1 MWKASLSTRSDR
13 PRSGCL
19 RGWNLDLGG
28 VYVLAL
34 GRRAT
39 RRGSRPSG
47 APSVPDGHFLVRA
60 IALALSPMARGAS
73 PTSESM
79 GTRDAC
85 GRRRTDARGTA
96 RNSLIFKITK
106 LERVKGIEP
115 SYSAWKAAALPLSYT
130 RIPTGLTRR
139 PQGRKRWRATGRAGP
154 LLLPGTGETGPA
166 LLRAHRDD
174 GWWRG
179 LDLNQRRQSQR
190 IYSPSPLTTRAPL
203 HNDARHRGP
212 SCRSRKASSRTGDAG
227 KPQRPKVTQSL
238 NSNRHPRPG
247 LCENTVPKSTGN
259 RRLPRQRP
267 RPCGRLGRTHRINP
281 SRNARPHRDA
291 PCAGRPRLT
300 KPRHV

>member
-1 MWKASLSTRSDR
+1 MPSTRSDR
-13 PRSGCL
+13 PRSGRL

-28 VYVLAL
+28 VYVLAP

-47 APSVPDGHFLVRA
+47 TPSAPDGHFFGASRRSCPQPDGAMVLPDERIDGYA
-60 IALALSPMARGAS
+60 RRPRQPTHGRGAECS
-73 PTSESM
+73 DFQDDEAGAGEGNRTLVFSLEGCCSTIELHPHSNRLNTPAARAEEVAGDRTA
-79 GTRDAC
+79 GT
-85 GRRRTDARGTA
+85 
-96 RNSLIFKITK
+96 
-106 LERVKGIEP
+106 
-115 SYSAWKAAALPLSYT
+115 
-130 RIPTGLTRR
+130 
-139 PQGRKRWRATGRAGP
+139 

-281 SRNARPHRDA
+281 SRNAHPHRDA